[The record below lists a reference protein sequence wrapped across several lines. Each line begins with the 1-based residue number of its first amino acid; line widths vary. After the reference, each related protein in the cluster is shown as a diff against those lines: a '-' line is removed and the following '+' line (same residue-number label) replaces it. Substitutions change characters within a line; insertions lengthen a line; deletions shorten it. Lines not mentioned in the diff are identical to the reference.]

1 MRTLTLS
8 CSLSLTGDY
17 ARMGR
22 QAHAA
27 LRLLAADQSQAGGVS
42 INGARYSL
50 ALDPHDDRSD
60 AQECAAI
67 YRSLC
72 SQAHPE
78 VRLLLGPYS
87 SRLTR
92 VAASVAGQRGMLL
105 INHGG
110 AADDLHDQRNRLIV
124 SVLSPASDY
133 LAGLVRLIA
142 GLKFWRKRVAV
153 VSAPSPF
160 ARAVV
165 GGFEAGCAARVAHRR
180 GVRLRLKA
188 SHPTAADR
196 EGLLAQLARA
206 RANVLV
212 AAGSFE
218 QDVEL
223 VRAAIE
229 ADLNLPVIAC
239 VAAGVAAFSAAL
251 GALANG
257 IIGPS
262 QWEEQLAHRT
272 EIGPSAA
279 DFARRFRIANPG
291 LGCDYPAAQAYAAG
305 LVAITALKECTS
317 LDHQQ
322 LRAALSDLRTS
333 TLFGDFAIDRV
344 SGRQIGHKTLLVQWH
359 EGRKVI
365 IDPEVHA
372 ELGALEIPSGWRLI
386 LGSIYRA
393 RFRPPKGS
401 ETIHEEDEGG

>member
-17 ARMGR
+17 ATMGR

-27 LRLLAADQSQAGGVS
+27 LRLFAADQNQAGGVC
-42 INGARYSL
+42 INGAWYSL
-50 ALDPHDDRSD
+50 ALNPHDDRGD

-72 SQAHPE
+72 SQPRPE
-78 VRLLLGPYS
+78 NLLLLGPYS

-92 VAASVAGQRGMLL
+92 VALPIAAERWMLL

-110 AADDLHDQRNRLIV
+110 AADDLNDPRNRLIV

-133 LAGLVRLIA
+133 LAGLVQLIV
-142 GLKFWRKRVAV
+142 GLKFWRKRVAI

-165 GGFEAGCAARVAHRR
+165 GGVEAGCAARVARRR

-188 SHPTAADR
+188 SHPTAGDR
-196 EGLLAQLARA
+196 VGLLAQLSRT

-223 VRAAIE
+223 VRGVIE
-229 ADLNLPVIAC
+229 SDLNLPVIAC
-239 VAAGVAAFSAAL
+239 VAAGVGGFATAL

-272 EIGPSAA
+272 EIGPPAA
-279 DFARRFRIANPG
+279 DFARRFRFANPD

-305 LVAITALKECTS
+305 LIAIAALKECTRP
-317 LDHQQ
+317 DHQQ
-322 LRAALSDLRTS
+322 LLAALSDLRTS
-333 TLFGDFAIDRV
+333 TLFGDFAIDQV

-372 ELGALEIPSGWRLI
+372 ELGGLEIPSGWRLI

-393 RFRPPKGS
+393 AFQATKR
-401 ETIHEEDEGG
+401 D

>member
-17 ARMGR
+17 ATMGR

-27 LRLLAADQSQAGGVS
+27 LRLLTADQNQAGGVC
-42 INGARYSL
+42 INGAWYSL

-72 SQAHPE
+72 SEPRPE
-78 VRLLLGPYS
+78 NLLLLGPYS

-92 VAASVAGQRGMLL
+92 VASLIAAERGMLL

-110 AADDLHDQRNRLIV
+110 AADDLNDPRNRLIV

-133 LAGLVRLIA
+133 LASLVQLIV
-142 GLKFWRKRVAV
+142 GLKFWRKRVAI

-165 GGFEAGCAARVAHRR
+165 GGVEAGCAARVARRR

-188 SHPTAADR
+188 SHPTAGDR
-196 EGLLAQLARA
+196 VGLLAQLSRT

-223 VRAAIE
+223 VRAVIE
-229 ADLNLPVIAC
+229 SDLNLPVIAC
-239 VAAGVAAFSAAL
+239 VAAGVEGFATAL

-262 QWEEQLAHRT
+262 QWEEQLTHRT

-279 DFARRFRIANPG
+279 DFARRFRFANPD

-305 LVAITALKECTS
+305 LIAIAALKECTR

-359 EGRKVI
+359 EDRKVI

-372 ELGALEIPSGWRLI
+372 ELGGSEIPSGWRLI

-393 RFRPPKGS
+393 AFQATKR
-401 ETIHEEDEGG
+401 E

>member
-17 ARMGR
+17 APMGR

-27 LRLLAADQSQAGGVS
+27 LRLFAADQNQAGGVC
-42 INGARYSL
+42 INGAWYSL
-50 ALDPHDDRSD
+50 VLDTYDDRSD

-72 SQAHPE
+72 SEPRPE
-78 VRLLLGPYS
+78 NLLLLGPYS

-92 VAASVAGQRGMLL
+92 VALPIAGERGMLL
-105 INHGG
+105 INYGG
-110 AADDLHDQRNRLIV
+110 AADDLNDPRNRLIV

-133 LAGLVRLIA
+133 LAGLVQLIV
-142 GLKFWRKRVAV
+142 GLKFWRKRVAI

-165 GGFEAGCAARVAHRR
+165 GGVEAGCAARVARRR

-188 SHPTAADR
+188 SHPTAGDR
-196 EGLLAQLARA
+196 VGLLAQLSRT

-218 QDVEL
+218 HDVEL
-223 VRAAIE
+223 VRAVIE
-229 ADLNLPVIAC
+229 SDLNLPVIAC
-239 VAAGVAAFSAAL
+239 VAAGVGGFATAL

-272 EIGPSAA
+272 EIGPPAA
-279 DFARRFRIANPG
+279 DFARRFRFAHPD

-305 LVAITALKECTS
+305 LIATAALKECTR

-372 ELGALEIPSGWRLI
+372 QLGGLEVHSV
-386 LGSIYRA
+386 RA
-393 RFRPPKGS
+393 VRMKS
-401 ETIHEEDEGG
+401 

>member
-1 MRTLTLS
+1 MRMLTLS
-8 CSLSLTGDY
+8 CSLSLSGEY

-22 QAHAA
+22 QANAA
-27 LRLLAADQSQAGGVS
+27 LRLLTEDQNQAGGVS
-42 INGARYSL
+42 INGATYSL
-50 ALDPHDDRSD
+50 ALDSFDDRSD

-72 SQAHPE
+72 SGP
-78 VRLLLGPYS
+78 RRGLLLGPYS

-92 VAASVAGQRGMLL
+92 VAAPIASEHGMLL

-110 AADDLHDQRNRLIV
+110 AADDLYERSSRLIV
-124 SVLSPASDY
+124 GVLSPASDY

-142 GLKFWRKRVAV
+142 GLKFWRKRIAI
-153 VSAPSPF
+153 VSSPSPF
-160 ARAVV
+160 ARSVAE
-165 GGFEAGCAARVAHRR
+165 GFEAGCATRVAYRR
-180 GVRLRLKA
+180 GIRVRLKA
-188 SHPTAADR
+188 SHPATAER
-196 EGLLAQLARA
+196 GWLLSRLARA

-212 AAGSFE
+212 TAGSFE
-218 QDVEL
+218 QDVGL

-239 VAAGVAAFSAAL
+239 VAAGVEAFSTAL
-251 GALANG
+251 GALADG

-262 QWEEQLAHRT
+262 QWEEQLTHRT

-305 LVAITALKECTS
+305 LILVAALKQCTS
-317 LDHQQ
+317 LDHTQ
-322 LRAALSDLRTS
+322 LRAALSDLRTT

-359 EGRKVI
+359 GDRKVI

-372 ELGALEIPSGWRLI
+372 ALGALEIPSGWRLI

-393 RFRPPKGS
+393 RFKPPSGS
-401 ETIHEEDEGG
+401 ETTHREGESS

>member
-1 MRTLTLS
+1 MGTLTLS

-17 ARMGR
+17 AMMGR

-27 LRLLAADQSQAGGVS
+27 LRLFAADQNQAGGVC
-42 INGARYSL
+42 INGAWYSL
-50 ALDPHDDRSD
+50 ALNPHDDRSD

-72 SQAHPE
+72 SQPRPE
-78 VRLLLGPYS
+78 NLLLLGPYS

-92 VAASVAGQRGMLL
+92 VALSIAGERGMLL

-110 AADDLHDQRNRLIV
+110 AADDLNDPRNRLIV

-133 LAGLVRLIA
+133 LAGLVQLIV
-142 GLKFWRKRVAV
+142 GLKFWRKRVAI

-165 GGFEAGCAARVAHRR
+165 GRVEAGCAARVARR
-180 GVRLRLKA
+180 HGVRLRLKA
-188 SHPTAADR
+188 SHRTTRDR
-196 EGLLAQLARA
+196 VGLLAQLSRT

-218 QDVEL
+218 QDVDL
-223 VRAAIE
+223 VRAVIE
-229 ADLNLPVIAC
+229 SDLNLPVIAC
-239 VAAGVAAFSAAL
+239 VAAGVGGFAIAL

-272 EIGPSAA
+272 EIGPPAT
-279 DFARRFRIANPG
+279 DFARRFRFANPD

-305 LVAITALKECTS
+305 LIAIAALKECTRP
-317 LDHQQ
+317 DHQQ

-365 IDPEVHA
+365 INPEVHA
-372 ELGALEIPSGWRLI
+372 ELGGLEIPSGWRLI

-393 RFRPPKGS
+393 AFQATKR
-401 ETIHEEDEGG
+401 E